1 MHRSERWACRRAAP
15 DCRGFRRRDHRR
27 RGVNSDGSGTDG
39 VSQRRLRAAVHRST
53 VMEGA
58 PAGGE
63 EPGRRSADNP
73 DWHRDEGRR
82 RRPAHRI
89 RRTRA
94 AGGFRAFPMNRS
106 LSRSNARRFVVMLS
120 VIGGLMLFYEATTFD
135 LLPWGG
141 MPGAANPSAP
151 VPGSRLDFSATA
163 YCKGKTTASGAEVR
177 TGIAAAD
184 DAILPVGSVVNV
196 STDNVRYN
204 GVYTIM
210 DTGPRVQGRVLDLYM
225 WSCNEALAFGRKPIQ
240 VTVLRLGWNPQA
252 STPSF

>member
-1 MHRSERWACRRAAP
+1 
-15 DCRGFRRRDHRR
+15 
-27 RGVNSDGSGTDG
+27 
-39 VSQRRLRAAVHRST
+39 
-53 VMEGA
+53 
-58 PAGGE
+58 
-63 EPGRRSADNP
+63 
-73 DWHRDEGRR
+73 
-82 RRPAHRI
+82 
-89 RRTRA
+89 
-94 AGGFRAFPMNRS
+94 MNRL
-106 LSRSNARRFVVMLS
+106 LSRSNTRRLTVMVV
-120 VIGGLMLFYEATTFD
+120 VIGGLMLFYEASTFD

-141 MPGAANPSAP
+141 MPGAVNPSAP

-225 WSCNEALAFGRKPIQ
+225 WSCKEALVFGRKPIQ

-252 STPSF
+252 STPSFIDRLFRRRERARVEVPPPADPPPAAVQPPIEETSSTDESTSFSGSVAAPVSSPPLP

>member
-1 MHRSERWACRRAAP
+1 MKRILTRS
-15 DCRGFRRRDHRR
+15 
-27 RGVNSDGSGTDG
+27 NS
-39 VSQRRLRAAVHRST
+39 RRL
-53 VMEGA
+53 
-58 PAGGE
+58 
-63 EPGRRSADNP
+63 
-73 DWHRDEGRR
+73 
-82 RRPAHRI
+82 
-89 RRTRA
+89 
-94 AGGFRAFPMNRS
+94 
-106 LSRSNARRFVVMLS
+106 VVMLV

-141 MPGAANPSAP
+141 LPGALNPSAP
-151 VPGSRLDFSATA
+151 VPGARLDFSATA
-163 YCKGKTTASGAEVR
+163 YCKGTTTASGAEVR

-225 WSCNEALAFGRKPIQ
+225 WSCKEALVFGRKPVQ

-252 STPSF
+252 STPSFIDRLFRRRERARVDVPPPADTPPAAVERPVDATSTDEESTTLSDSAAGPASSAPLP

>member
-1 MHRSERWACRRAAP
+1 MMKRILTRS
-15 DCRGFRRRDHRR
+15 
-27 RGVNSDGSGTDG
+27 NS
-39 VSQRRLRAAVHRST
+39 RRL
-53 VMEGA
+53 
-58 PAGGE
+58 
-63 EPGRRSADNP
+63 
-73 DWHRDEGRR
+73 
-82 RRPAHRI
+82 
-89 RRTRA
+89 
-94 AGGFRAFPMNRS
+94 
-106 LSRSNARRFVVMLS
+106 VVMLV

-141 MPGAANPSAP
+141 LPGALNPSAP

-163 YCKGKTTASGAEVR
+163 YCKGTTTASGAEVR

-225 WSCNEALAFGRKPIQ
+225 WSCNEALRFGRKPIQ

-252 STPSF
+252 STPSFIDRLFRRRERARVDVPPPADTPPAAVEPPVDATSPDEESTTLSGSAAGPASSAPLP

>member
-1 MHRSERWACRRAAP
+1 
-15 DCRGFRRRDHRR
+15 
-27 RGVNSDGSGTDG
+27 
-39 VSQRRLRAAVHRST
+39 
-53 VMEGA
+53 
-58 PAGGE
+58 
-63 EPGRRSADNP
+63 
-73 DWHRDEGRR
+73 
-82 RRPAHRI
+82 
-89 RRTRA
+89 
-94 AGGFRAFPMNRS
+94 MNRL
-106 LSRSNARRFVVMLS
+106 LSRSNTRRLMVMLV
-120 VIGGLMLFYEATTFD
+120 VIGGLMLFYEASTFD

-141 MPGAANPSAP
+141 MPGAVNPSAP
-151 VPGSRLDFSATA
+151 APGSRLEFSATA

-252 STPSF
+252 STPSFIDRLFRRRERARVEVPPPADPPPAAVESSVEETSTGDESTSRSGSVAAPSSAPLP

>member
-1 MHRSERWACRRAAP
+1 
-15 DCRGFRRRDHRR
+15 
-27 RGVNSDGSGTDG
+27 
-39 VSQRRLRAAVHRST
+39 
-53 VMEGA
+53 
-58 PAGGE
+58 
-63 EPGRRSADNP
+63 
-73 DWHRDEGRR
+73 
-82 RRPAHRI
+82 
-89 RRTRA
+89 
-94 AGGFRAFPMNRS
+94 MNRL
-106 LSRSNARRFVVMLS
+106 LSRSNTRRLLVMFV

-141 MPGAANPSAP
+141 MPGAVNPSAP

-163 YCKGKTTASGAEVR
+163 YCKGTTTASGAEVR

-196 STDNVRYN
+196 STDKVRYN

-252 STPSF
+252 STPSFIDRLFRRRERARVEVPPPADPPPAAVQPLIEETSSEDESTSLSGAVAAPVSSPPLP